1 MEHQIT
7 CINCPVG
14 CRMTV
19 TVEDGKV
26 VSVTGNTCKR
36 GVAYAEQEC
45 VAPQRMVTAVV
56 SVADRKTPVSVKT
69 RTPIPK
75 AKIFDCMKELAATK
89 VVAPVKMGE
98 VVCPNVCGTGVD
110 IIATKNV
117 DYAGLSPAPAPGT
130 RKGAR
135 VFFVWGCI

>member
-19 TVEDGKV
+19 VVEDGKV

-56 SVADRKTPVSVKT
+56 TVTGRKTPVSVKT

-75 AKIFDCMKELAATK
+75 VKIFDCMKELANTEIQ
-89 VVAPVKMGE
+89 APVHMGD

-110 IIATKNV
+110 VIATKTV
-117 DYAGLSPAPAPGT
+117 E
-130 RKGAR
+130 
-135 VFFVWGCI
+135 

>member
-1 MEHQIT
+1 MEQQIT

-14 CRMTV
+14 CLMTV

-26 VSVTGNTCKR
+26 TSVTGNTCKR

-56 SVADRKTPVSVKT
+56 TVQGRKTPVSVKT

-75 AKIFDCMKELAATK
+75 KDIFACMKQLAALTIE
-89 VVAPVKMGE
+89 APVHMGD
-98 VVCPNVCGTGVD
+98 VVCANVCESGVD
-110 IIATKNV
+110 VIATKTV
-117 DYAGLSPAPAPGT
+117 E
-130 RKGAR
+130 
-135 VFFVWGCI
+135 

>member
-26 VSVTGNTCKR
+26 VNVTGNTCKR

-56 SVADRKTPVSVKT
+56 AVKGRKTPVSVKT

-75 AKIFDCMKELAATK
+75 KDIFACMKQLAETE
-89 VVAPVKMGE
+89 VLAPVHMGD
-98 VVCPNVCGTGVD
+98 VVCADVCGTGVD
-110 IIATKNV
+110 VIATKTV
-117 DYAGLSPAPAPGT
+117 E
-130 RKGAR
+130 
-135 VFFVWGCI
+135 

>member
-19 TVEDGKV
+19 VVEDGKV

-56 SVADRKTPVSVKT
+56 TVAGRKTPVSVKT

-75 AKIFDCMKELAATK
+75 EQIFACMKQLSQLTLN
-89 VVAPVKMGE
+89 APVHMGD
-98 VVCPNVCGTGVD
+98 VVLADVCGTGVD
-110 IIATKNV
+110 VIATKTV
-117 DYAGLSPAPAPGT
+117 E
-130 RKGAR
+130 
-135 VFFVWGCI
+135 

>member
-56 SVADRKTPVSVKT
+56 AVKGRKTPVSVKT

-75 AKIFDCMKELAATK
+75 KRIHECMLALSDVKLT
-89 VVAPVKMGE
+89 APVQAGS
-98 VVCPNVCGTGVD
+98 VVLADVCGTGVD
-110 IIATKNV
+110 IIATKSV
-117 DYAGLSPAPAPGT
+117 
-130 RKGAR
+130 
-135 VFFVWGCI
+135 